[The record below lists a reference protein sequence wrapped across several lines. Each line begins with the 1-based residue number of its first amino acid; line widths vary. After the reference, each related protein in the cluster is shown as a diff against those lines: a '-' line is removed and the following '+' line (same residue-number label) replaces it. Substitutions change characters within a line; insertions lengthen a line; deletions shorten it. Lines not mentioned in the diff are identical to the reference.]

1 MTKAI
6 ELTQEEIKII
16 YGACIS
22 YGNELS
28 NVMAKV
34 FITDD
39 ISNRLNAKAG
49 ESYNLASKI
58 AGFLDDPTDWS

>member
-1 MTKAI
+1 MTKTI

-22 YGNELS
+22 YGNELA

-39 ISNRLNAKAG
+39 ISSRLNAKAQ
-49 ESYNLASKI
+49 ESYNLATKI
-58 AGFLDDPTDWS
+58 TNYLEADTDWS